1 MSWQNEVDQLLRRRK
16 LAEAMGGDS
25 AVAKHEA
32 EGRLTARKRIEVLLD
47 SDSFREIGG
56 LAGSAEY
63 SEMGELISFT
73 PSNSIIGTGLIN
85 GRKVVISADDFTI
98 RGGSSDAAISE
109 KWIYAERMALEL
121 QIPLIRLVN
130 SAGGS
135 VKLLEAQ
142 KATKIPGYP
151 SWELNRMLGVIP
163 VVGVALGSCA
173 GLGAIKVASSHFS
186 VMPRNT
192 AQLFAAGPFVVKE
205 GIGIEVDKN
214 ELGGSEVHAR
224 GSGVVDNEAEDEID
238 ALKQACDFL
247 SYLPQSVYCLP
258 PALVS
263 ADPLDRCDDWL
274 LEAIPRD
281 RKRVYDIRK
290 IISAV
295 FDKNSFFEIGRYA
308 GRSSVTGMARLM
320 GQPVGVLANDPTHAG
335 GAMTLKSS
343 QKIETF
349 VDLCDTFHIPIV
361 SLFDQPGVM
370 IGPDAE
376 RLGTIRAANRA
387 LSAIE
392 QSRVPWCTI
401 ILRRAFGVAGAAHG
415 RLGGINLRYA
425 WPSSSWGSIPL
436 EGGIK
441 AAFRREIDSSDKPA
455 EIMSELSAKYAGYTS
470 PFRTAEQF
478 GISDIIDPRQTRPI
492 LCDWIKSAVELLPQL
507 LGPSA
512 KTMRR

>member
-1 MSWQNEVDQLLRRRK
+1 
-16 LAEAMGGDS
+16 
-25 AVAKHEA
+25 
-32 EGRLTARKRIEVLLD
+32 
-47 SDSFREIGG
+47 
-56 LAGSAEY
+56 
-63 SEMGELISFT
+63 
-73 PSNSIIGTGLIN
+73 
-85 GRKVVISADDFTI
+85 
-98 RGGSSDAAISE
+98 
-109 KWIYAERMALEL
+109 
-121 QIPLIRLVN
+121 
-130 SAGGS
+130 
-135 VKLLEAQ
+135 
-142 KATKIPGYP
+142 
-151 SWELNRMLGVIP
+151 
-163 VVGVALGSCA
+163 
-173 GLGAIKVASSHFS
+173 
-186 VMPRNT
+186 
-192 AQLFAAGPFVVKE
+192 
-205 GIGIEVDKN
+205 
-214 ELGGSEVHAR
+214 
-224 GSGVVDNEAEDEID
+224 
-238 ALKQACDFL
+238 
-247 SYLPQSVYCLP
+247 
-258 PALVS
+258 
-263 ADPLDRCDDWL
+263 
-274 LEAIPRD
+274 
-281 RKRVYDIRK
+281 
-290 IISAV
+290 
-295 FDKNSFFEIGRYA
+295 
-308 GRSSVTGMARLM
+308 
-320 GQPVGVLANDPTHAG
+320 
-335 GAMTLKSS
+335 MTLKSS